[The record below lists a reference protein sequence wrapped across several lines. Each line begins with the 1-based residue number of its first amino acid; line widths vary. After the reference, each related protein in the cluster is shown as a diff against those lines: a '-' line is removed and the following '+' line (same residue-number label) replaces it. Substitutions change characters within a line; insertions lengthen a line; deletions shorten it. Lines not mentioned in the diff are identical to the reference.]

1 MDKTQNYGSAFY
13 SCAVG
18 MGLGAFFLAL
28 VGPAKSG
35 LCHRGKRKQE
45 EQKKGGE
52 DEEKLSQDSGTA
64 DFMEIELVQQTSPAK
79 QTPQQE
85 TSGF

>member
-18 MGLGAFFLAL
+18 MGLGAIFLAM

-35 LCHRGKRKQE
+35 LCHRGKTRKQE
-45 EQKKGGE
+45 E
-52 DEEKLSQDSGTA
+52 EEKVSQDSGST
-64 DFMEIELVQQTSPAK
+64 DYLDVDLVEETSPAK
-79 QTPQQE
+79 WSPKQE
-85 TSGF
+85 TNAV